1 MSFMKK
7 LGDALNKAGEKA
19 GEFADYAS
27 DKANVVATQTKYK
40 MEQQKLKGKIPTLYK
55 ELGEKIYL
63 AMKDDLGHDVLTE
76 TVNDYTNQ
84 LDAVNAEILELDKK
98 IEEVAQSV
106 EDDVAEVQENVEQQ
120 VEAVQ
125 ENVEQQVEAVQE
137 NVEQKVDEV
146 QENAEQFKADAQQ
159 NVEDLTQSAQEGV
172 EEVKENFENK
182 F

>member
-19 GEFADYAS
+19 GEFADMAS
-27 DKANVVATQTKYK
+27 DKASVMATQTKYK

-63 AMKDDLGHDVLTE
+63 AMKDDLGHDVLTA
-76 TVNDYTNQ
+76 TVEDYTNQ
-84 LDAVNAEILELDKK
+84 LNQINAEILELDQK
-98 IEEVAQSV
+98 IEEAAQGV
-106 EDDVAEVQENVEQQ
+106 QDDVAEVQENVEQQ

-125 ENVEQQVEAVQE
+125 ENVVNQVEAVQADVE
-137 NVEQKVDEV
+137 NSVAEV
-146 QENAEQFKADAQQ
+146 QDT
-159 NVEDLTQSAQEGV
+159 VEEKV
-172 EEVKENFENK
+172 EEVTENLENK